1 MLTFLGTLT
10 STMKAPGFSTA
21 REMPSSEGPGEKV
34 ALVAVALNLRSPAA
48 AERVNKLVPREAF
61 SDTSYFPLMTAF
73 IFSLSSLLASFVKGE
88 NWEKRDRSRVLGS
101 GIKKGGWS
109 KRAVATTSALGIM
122 TGCLIRP
129 GNPVTHP
136 DPHQIKLNLSFGNLV
151 GLLACGNRFCAHTCL
166 NCLFYCFCA
175 LF

>member
-61 SDTSYFPLMTAF
+61 SDTSYFPLIVAF
-73 IFSLSSLLASFVKGE
+73 ILSLSSLLS
-88 NWEKRDRSRVLGS
+88 S
-101 GIKKGGWS
+101 
-109 KRAVATTSALGIM
+109 
-122 TGCLIRP
+122 P
-129 GNPVTHP
+129 
-136 DPHQIKLNLSFGNLV
+136 
-151 GLLACGNRFCAHTCL
+151 RFCQRRELREKTEEGLKKAAGRSGL
-166 NCLFYCFCA
+166 RA
-175 LF
+175 LPRLLG